1 MASRRITQETFD
13 NVVRENMIDFE
24 MEPEEALKEAIQQ
37 FESQGVDLVNVVK
50 TVQNFTFDDSNP
62 KHHVLQVLDHL
73 QKALDMLALDEMEE
87 HLTNFTEQCS
97 LNFAHR
103 HLAAEKSAYA
113 TVLSSCRTMMS
124 DGQRLLKGVQALAAL
139 LDGQPDLLD
148 LEGQH
153 LLLDILKQHQ
163 ELAVLNAATFRAIH
177 HSCLKHEQNRQDLVQ
192 CGVLPLLTGAI
203 VSHGTSADVV
213 REAAGVLRVMTYDD
227 DIRVPFGHAHDHAK
241 MIVMENNGLQVIIE
255 AAKGSAFTE
264 NPTVLSELCCTL
276 SRLAVRNEFCQDIVD
291 LGGLNFMVALLA
303 DCIEHREL
311 VRQVLGAFR
320 AIAGNDEVKDAIVN
334 AGGTD
339 LIMLA
344 MNRHMGS
351 PQVCEQGCA
360 ALSMLALRKPENC
373 QVIMEAGGAFL
384 TLQAM
389 KSHPA
394 EVNVQKQAC
403 MLLRNLVARKPDF
416 SQSILEMG
424 AEVLIRQAK
433 ATHQDCE
440 DLAKAALRDLGCS
453 LELRELWTGQKGDIS
468 R

>member
-13 NVVRENMIDFE
+13 NVVRENMIEFE

-50 TVQNFTFDDSNP
+50 TVQNFTSDDSNP

-124 DGQRLLKGVQALAAL
+124 DGPRLLKGVQALAAL

-177 HSCLKHEQNRQDLVQ
+177 HGCLKHEQNRQDLVQ

-255 AAKGSAFTE
+255 AAKAFTE

-373 QVIMEAGGAFL
+373 RVIMEAGGAFL

-424 AEVLIRQAK
+424 AEVLIRHAK

>member
-13 NVVRENMIDFE
+13 NAVQENIIEFE

-50 TVQNFTFDDSNP
+50 TVQNFTSKGSNS
-62 KHHVLQVLDHL
+62 KHHVLQALDAL
-73 QKALDMLALDEMEE
+73 QKALGVLALDEMGD
-87 HLTNFTEQCS
+87 HLTSFTEQCS
-97 LNFAHR
+97 LDFAHR

-113 TVLSSCRTMMS
+113 TVLSSCRALMS
-124 DGQRLLKGVQALAAL
+124 DELGLLKGVQALAAL

-148 LEGQH
+148 SEGQH
-153 LLLDILKQHQ
+153 LLLEILQQHR
-163 ELAVLNAATFRAIH
+163 EHAVLNAATIRAIRY
-177 HSCLKHEQNRQDLVQ
+177 SCLKHEQNRQDLVQ
-192 CGVLPLLTGAI
+192 RGVLPLLTGAI
-203 VSHGTSADVV
+203 VDHGTSADVV
-213 REAAGVLRVMTYDD
+213 REAACALRVMTYDD
-227 DIRVPFGHAHDHAK
+227 DIRVPFGRAHDHAK
-241 MIVMENNGLQVIIE
+241 MIVMENDGLRVVIE
-255 AAKGSAFTE
+255 AAKAFTE
-264 NPTVLSELCCTL
+264 NPSVLSELCSTL

-320 AIAGNDEVKDAIVN
+320 AVAGNDEVKDAIIN

-339 LIMLA
+339 LIVLA

-360 ALSMLALRKPENC
+360 ALGTFALRKPENC
-373 QVIMEAGGAFL
+373 RVIMEGGGAL
-384 TLQAM
+384 MALQAM

-403 MLLRNLVARKPDF
+403 VLLRNLVVRKPDF
-416 SQSILEMG
+416 SQLILEMG

-440 DLAKAALRDLGCS
+440 DLAKAALRDLGCKV
-453 LELRELWTGQKGDIS
+453 ELQELWTGQKGGIS